1 MKFVL
6 TFALVAL
13 STSPL
18 AAQDTTRVV
27 VDSASQ
33 SKPALYRDPHRA
45 QILGTVIPGAGQFYA
60 GEYLRG
66 YLALV
71 TTGGGL
77 AMGPLVFQMDN
88 CTFSFAFFSVCHPRP
103 NWPYKLVGAWMVV
116 GAAWTW
122 YSTARDAPH
131 AAERANLRHSS
142 RTASVAPII
151 EPSPTARGQW
161 NAGVSVSW

>member
-1 MKFVL
+1 MRFVL

-45 QILGTVIPGAGQFYA
+45 QILGTIIPGAGQFYA
-60 GEYLRG
+60 SEYLRG
-66 YLALV
+66 YFTLV
-71 TTGGGL
+71 ATGGGL

-88 CTFSFAFFSVCHPRP
+88 CTFAFLSACNPRP
-103 NWPYKLVGAWMVV
+103 NWPYKLVGAYMVV

-131 AAERANLRHSS
+131 AAERANLRHGS
-142 RTASVAPII
+142 RTANVAPII
-151 EPSPTARGQW
+151 EPSPTAPGQW
-161 NAGVSVSW
+161 NAGVMVRW

>member
-6 TFALVAL
+6 TLALVGL
-13 STSPL
+13 SASPL
-18 AAQDTTRVV
+18 AAQDTAQVV
-27 VDSASQ
+27 ADSASH
-33 SKPALYRDPHRA
+33 SKPGLYRDPHRA

-71 TTGGGL
+71 ATGGGL

-88 CTFSFAFFSVCHPRP
+88 CTFAFLSACNPRP
-103 NWPYKLVGAWMVV
+103 NWPYKLVGAYMVV

-131 AAERANLRHSS
+131 AAERANLRHGS
-142 RTASVAPII
+142 RRAALAPII